1 VNGMPHITAVI
12 VTFNNA
18 AMLLDLLGDL
28 CAQSRAVDEI
38 VVVDNAS
45 SDGTEHEVAANYP
58 TVKYVRL
65 SENTGSAGGYYEG
78 IRTASATADL
88 IWTLDDDV
96 HLEKRT
102 LEFLVQGLETLQ
114 ASARI
119 GAVRSVGEGHGSLLP
134 TELEIVPWR
143 GSLFPIDVIRRAGLP
158 ERDYF
163 LYGEDLEYSLR
174 LRRLGYV
181 FFWIPASKCI
191 ERRQEKIRLTLFGRP
206 SEAYSESFRLYYAFR
221 NEVSIYLKYRYLSRL
236 FRTLLYALKV
246 ATSLCAIEPAKSGPK
261 IAAITR
267 GVRDGFFH
275 RLGKNQNCVP

>member
-1 VNGMPHITAVI
+1 MPHIFAVI

-28 CAQSRAVDEI
+28 CAQSWPVDEI
-38 VVVDNAS
+38 IVVDNAS
-45 SDGTEHEVAANYP
+45 SDGTEHELTAHYP
-58 TVKYVRL
+58 SLKYVRL

-96 HLEKRT
+96 RLETRT

-119 GAVRSVGEGHGSLLP
+119 GAVRCVGEGHGSLLP

-143 GSLFPIDVIRRAGLP
+143 GTLFPIDVIRAAGLP

-163 LYGEDLEYSLR
+163 LYGEDLEFSLR

-181 FFWIPASKCI
+181 FFWIPASKCV
-191 ERRQEKIRLTLFGRP
+191 ERRQGKIRFTLFGRP
-206 SEAYSESFRLYYAFR
+206 SEAYPATFQLYYSFR

-246 ATSLCAIEPAKSGPK
+246 TTYMCAVERVGSGRK
-261 IAAITR
+261 IAAIAR
-267 GVRDGFFH
+267 GVRDGLSH
-275 RLGKNQNCVP
+275 RLGRNSYYVP